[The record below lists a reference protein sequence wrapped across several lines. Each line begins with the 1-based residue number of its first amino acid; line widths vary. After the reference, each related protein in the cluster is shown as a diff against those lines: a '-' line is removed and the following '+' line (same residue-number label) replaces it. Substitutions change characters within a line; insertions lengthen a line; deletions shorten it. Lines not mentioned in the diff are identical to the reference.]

1 MKDLYSSIKHIASSI
16 SDEVI
21 IFFST
26 GKDSVVMLDLIQRY
40 FKNPGHEYI
49 FLYFHKG
56 LFIRETVLNHYSKKY
71 GITFQQ
77 YPQFDVGNQAGVKK
91 KLKQSNIEKFIRA
104 KHNKIWMFYGYR
116 KTESLERRGMM
127 AHIDNGIEW
136 KYKKLYPLADWSAKD
151 VLNYI
156 KKNRL
161 VLPPD
166 YRSGFRDINIFKGD
180 ALLWLY
186 NNYRS
191 DYEIIKSQYPGI
203 EGELLRARE

>member
-1 MKDLYSSIKHIASSI
+1 MKNLYSSIKHIASSI
-16 SDEVI
+16 DDGAI

-26 GKDSVVMLDLIQRY
+26 GKDSVVMLDLIQR
-40 FKNPGHEYI
+40 FFPNKNHEYI
-49 FLYFHKG
+49 FLYIHKG
-56 LFIRETVLNHYSKKY
+56 LSIRETVLSHYSKRY
-71 GITFQQ
+71 GIEFQQ
-77 YPQFDVGNQAGVKK
+77 YPQFDVAHQAGVGK

-116 KTESLERRGMM
+116 KSESLERRGMM
-127 AHIDNGIEW
+127 AHIDNGIDW

-151 VLNYI
+151 VLHYI
-156 KKNRL
+156 KQNRL

-166 YRSGFRDINIFKGD
+166 YRSGFRDINIFKGA

-186 NNYRS
+186 QNYRD
-191 DYEIIKSQYPGI
+191 DYELIRSQYPGI

>member
-16 SDEVI
+16 PDEAI

-26 GKDSVVMLDLIQRY
+26 GKDSVVMLDLIQRF

-56 LFIRETVLNHYSKKY
+56 LSIRESVLSHYSKRY
-71 GITFQQ
+71 GIEFQQ
-77 YPQFDVGNQAGVKK
+77 YPQFDVGSQVGVKK
-91 KLKQSNIEKFIRA
+91 KLKQSNIEKYIRA

-116 KTESLERRGMM
+116 KNESLERRGML
-127 AHIDNGIEW
+127 AHIDNGIDW
-136 KYKKLYPLADWSAKD
+136 KYKKLYPLADWSARD
-151 VLNYI
+151 ALHYI

-166 YRSGFRDINIFKGD
+166 YRSGYRDINGFKGNS
-180 ALLWLY
+180 LLWLY
-186 NNYRS
+186 QNYRS
-191 DYEIIKSQYPGI
+191 DYELIKSQYPAI
-203 EGELLRARE
+203 EGELIRARG